1 MDRAK
6 FFAALKS
13 RGLFTS
19 LTAEQVSGID
29 AILDEGVR
37 RKVADKQLA
46 YVLATPHLETGA
58 RFAPIEENLRYS
70 KASRIS
76 AVWPSRFPDASSAKG
91 YVNNPEQLANKVYGG
106 RMGNVS
112 AGDGW
117 KYRGRGLSQITGR
130 DNYRKFGLEAE
141 PGKALELKTAVEI
154 LFDGMIF
161 GKFTGF
167 KLSDFI
173 SEDKADYYSARRII
187 NGKDRAAE
195 VAVLAKSYEAALHDA
210 GYSTDE
216 VAPVATPPAA
226 PTSAPAP
233 KPPVQ
238 SKGLLSAI
246 IAIIAAI
253 FSRKAAP

>member
-13 RGLFTS
+13 RGLFSS
-19 LTAEQVSGID
+19 LSTGQVAGIEAIIDEAE
-29 AILDEGVR
+29 R
-37 RKVADKQLA
+37 RKVALQHLA
-46 YVLATPHLETGA
+46 YILATPHLETGA
-58 RFAPIEENLRYS
+58 RFVPIEENLHYS
-70 KASRIS
+70 KASRLMD
-76 AVWPSRFPDASSAKG
+76 VWPSRFPDVASTKG

-130 DNYRKFGLEAE
+130 DNYRKFGIEDE
-141 PGKALELKTAVEI
+141 PGRALELDTAVNI

-161 GKFTGF
+161 GKFTGS

-173 SEDKADYYSARRII
+173 ADDKADYYSARRII

-195 VAVLAKSYEAALHDA
+195 IAVFAKSYEAALRDA
-210 GYSTDE
+210 GYG
-216 VAPVATPPAA
+216 
-226 PTSAPAP
+226 TSAAARSLGRAP
-233 KPPVQ
+233 RAGFAA
-238 SKGLLSAI
+238 SSAP
-246 IAIIAAI
+246 
-253 FSRKAAP
+253 RC